1 MGKLLAERLSC
12 QFIDNEDLYFP
23 KTDANYL
30 FSKPRSKE
38 EVIRIL
44 NKMIEQN
51 PRFVFAAVR
60 GDYGEKLLS
69 ALDAVVLIDVPKEVR
84 LQRVRNRSFQKF
96 GNRMLPGGDLFEKEN
111 AFFETVSNRPEDFVT
126 DWLQTVQCPVI
137 RVDGTLPV
145 ENNVEYFL
153 SLYHRAYRNY

>member
-44 NKMIEQN
+44 NEMIEQN

-60 GDYGEKLLS
+60 GDYGEKLLAS
-69 ALDAVVLIDVPKEVR
+69 LEYVILIDVPKEIR
-84 LQRVRNRSFQKF
+84 LRRVRDRSFQKF
-96 GNRMLPGGDLFEKEN
+96 GNRMLPGGDLYEKEN
-111 AFFETVSNRPEDFVT
+111 AFFSTVESRPEDYVT
-126 DWLQTVQCPVI
+126 GWLQKVDCPVI
-137 RVDGTLPV
+137 HVDGTKPV
-145 ENNVEYFL
+145 EKNVECL
-153 SLYHRAYRNY
+153 ASMLT